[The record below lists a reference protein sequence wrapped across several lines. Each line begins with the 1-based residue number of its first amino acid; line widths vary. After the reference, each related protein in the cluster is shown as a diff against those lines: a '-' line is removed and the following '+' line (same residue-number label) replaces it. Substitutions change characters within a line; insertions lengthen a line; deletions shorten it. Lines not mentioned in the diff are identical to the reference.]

1 MGGRRG
7 LIAHTAGVRYASLTS
22 RLHGEGSRVWAVHER
37 GYELQAEGRDIILL
51 SIGEPDFPAPAPI
64 IDALVDSI
72 RRGRN
77 HYTPSSGEPSIR
89 SAIARHVSR
98 YARRTVTPGEVVFMP
113 GAQAALFA
121 VCLVLAE
128 RGDEILLPEPSYA
141 TYEGVMASTGA
152 AVVHVPLHAARGFH
166 LDPADVASRITDR
179 TRVLILNTPHNPSG
193 AALSPA
199 TLAELGEL
207 CRSHDL
213 WLVADEVYADLV
225 YDGEHASALA
235 IRGCE
240 DRVAVVGSL
249 SKSHAMTGFRHGW
262 VVSSP
267 ELVEHVDV
275 LLQSMLFG
283 SPPFVQDAGVAAL
296 TGSQA
301 PTDLMRAAYQ
311 RRARVVIDALRDVP
325 GIGTHEPEAGMFVM
339 ADIRAT
345 GLPALDWALGLLEA
359 EGVSVTPT
367 EGFGPSGAGHVR
379 IGLVADEDRL
389 AEACRRIASYQ
400 ASLVASQT
408 TSA

>member
-1 MGGRRG
+1 M
-7 LIAHTAGVRYASLTS
+7 RYASLTS

-37 GYELQAEGRDIILL
+37 GAELQAAGRDVILL

-64 IDALVDSI
+64 VDALVDSI

-77 HYTPSSGEPSIR
+77 GYTPSSGELTIR
-89 SAIARHVSR
+89 KAIARHVER
-98 YARRTVTPGEVVFMP
+98 YAKRPIGPGQVVFLP

-141 TYEGVMASTGA
+141 TYEGVMAATGA
-152 AVVHVPLHAARGFH
+152 SVVHVPLHAARDFH
-166 LDPADVASRITDR
+166 LDPADVATRITDR
-179 TRVLILNTPHNPSG
+179 TRLLILNSPHNPSG
-193 AALSPA
+193 ACLRPE
-199 TLAELGEL
+199 TLAHLGEL
-207 CRSHDL
+207 CREHDL

-225 YDGEHASALA
+225 YEGEHASALA
-235 IRGCE
+235 IEGCE
-240 DRVAVVGSL
+240 DRVAIVGSL

-262 VVSSP
+262 VVGP
-267 ELVEHVDV
+267 TELVEHVDT

-301 PTDLMRAAYQ
+301 PTDMMRAAYR
-311 RRARVVIDALRDVP
+311 RRARVVVDALRDVE
-325 GIGTHEPEAGMFVM
+325 GISTHEPEAGMFVM

-345 GLPALDWALGLLEA
+345 GMSALDWAMALLENH
-359 EGVSVTPT
+359 GVSVTPT
-367 EGFGPSGAGHVR
+367 EGFGPSGVGHVR
-379 IGLVADEDRL
+379 IGLVADDERL
-389 AEACRRIASYQ
+389 VEACRRIAAFQ
-400 ASLVASQT
+400 ATLAQAQT

>member
-1 MGGRRG
+1 M
-7 LIAHTAGVRYASLTS
+7 RYASLTS

-37 GYELQAEGRDIILL
+37 GSELQSEGRDIILL
-51 SIGEPDFPAPAPI
+51 SIGEPDFPAPPPI

-77 HYTPSSGEPSIR
+77 FYTPSAGEHTIR

-98 YARRTVTPGEVVFMP
+98 YAKRTVTAGEVVFLP

-141 TYEGVMASTGA
+141 TYEGVMAATGA

-166 LDPADVASRITDR
+166 LDPADVASQITDR
-179 TRVLILNTPHNPSG
+179 TRLLILNTPHNPSG
-193 AALSPA
+193 AALSAA

-207 CRSHDL
+207 CRAHDL

-225 YDGEHASALA
+225 YAGEHASALA
-235 IRGCE
+235 IPGCE
-240 DRVAVVGSL
+240 ERVAVVGSL

-267 ELVEHVDV
+267 ELVGHVDA

-283 SPPFVQDAGVAAL
+283 SPPFIQDAGVAAL
-296 TGSQA
+296 NGSQA
-301 PTDLMRAAYQ
+301 PTDAMRAAYQ
-311 RRARVVIDALRDVP
+311 RRARVVVDTLRDVP
-325 GIGTHEPEAGMFVM
+325 GIATHEPEAGMFVM

-345 GLPALDWALGLLEA
+345 GMPALDWAFALLET

-379 IGLVADEDRL
+379 IGLVAAEERL
-389 AEACRRIASYQ
+389 AEACRRIASFQ
-400 ASLVASQT
+400 ASLLTAQT
-408 TSA
+408 TNA

>member
-7 LIAHTAGVRYASLTS
+7 LIAHTDGVRYASLTS

-51 SIGEPDFPAPAPI
+51 SIGEPDFPAPPPI

-77 HYTPSSGEPSIR
+77 YYTPSSGELSIR
-89 SAIARHVSR
+89 SAIARHVSQ
-98 YARRTVTPGEVVFMP
+98 YAKRTVTSGEVVFMP

-128 RGDEILLPEPSYA
+128 KGDEILLPEPSYA

-166 LDPADVASRITDR
+166 LDPADVAARITDR

-207 CRSHDL
+207 CRAHDL

-235 IRGCE
+235 IRRLRGPRRRRRLAVQVARH
-240 DRVAVVGSL
+240 DRLPPRLGGVVA
-249 SKSHAMTGFRHGW
+249 R
-262 VVSSP
+262 
-267 ELVEHVDV
+267 
-275 LLQSMLFG
+275 
-283 SPPFVQDAGVAAL
+283 AGR
-296 TGSQA
+296 
-301 PTDLMRAAYQ
+301 PRRRAAAVDAVRLAAVHPG
-311 RRARVVIDALRDVP
+311 RRR
-325 GIGTHEPEAGMFVM
+325 G
-339 ADIRAT
+339 RA
-345 GLPALDWALGLLEA
+345 
-359 EGVSVTPT
+359 
-367 EGFGPSGAGHVR
+367 
-379 IGLVADEDRL
+379 DRL
-389 AEACRRIASYQ
+389 AGTDRR
-400 ASLVASQT
+400 
-408 TSA
+408 